1 MIKKSIIAI
10 ATLAA
15 IAGASLPAL
24 ASNTDSV
31 FGSTNDY
38 QQTESAKN
46 SVAQRLAA
54 QGIQVSNIDEWG
66 GYVRATVQLPNGQQA
81 TRFFQPGTLA
91 PVSVNNL
98 N

>member
-15 IAGASLPAL
+15 IAGASLPAF

-31 FGSTNDY
+31 FGASDY
-38 QQTESAKN
+38 QQTESLKN

-81 TRFFQPGTLA
+81 TRFFQPDTLA
-91 PVSVNNL
+91 PVSINNL